1 MKIHD
6 MKWKITEYRNISA
19 LSEEIRCNKG
29 LTYNPARWT
38 SSYTQST
45 NMGIFASKF
54 PHVPFPLLQAYSLL
68 VHPFPYSEE
77 GNKSKFFLKILE
89 CQN

>member
-1 MKIHD
+1 

-45 NMGIFASKF
+45 NMEIFASKF
-54 PHVPFPLLQAYSLL
+54 PHVPFPLLQAYSLKQGL
-68 VHPFPYSEE
+68 
-77 GNKSKFFLKILE
+77 LQRM
-89 CQN
+89 CQTLTIVLFHNMSYTNC